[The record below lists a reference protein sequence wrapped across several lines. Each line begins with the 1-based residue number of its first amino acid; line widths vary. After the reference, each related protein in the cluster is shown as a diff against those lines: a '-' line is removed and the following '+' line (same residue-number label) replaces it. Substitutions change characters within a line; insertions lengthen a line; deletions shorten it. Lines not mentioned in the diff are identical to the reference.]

1 MLNELG
7 ELNLLLLEKIYAT
20 FENHSDKVYT
30 YFRKEKF
37 AYLRPRLFKYVGE
50 HEMDRGKGV
59 DNANDDTFVMD
70 GDNELK
76 NIFRQDEI
84 EGD

>member
-7 ELNLLLLEKIYAT
+7 ELNLLLLEKIYST
-20 FENHSDKVYT
+20 FEDKSDKVFH
-30 YFRKEKF
+30 YFWKDRF

-50 HEMDRGKGV
+50 HVLDKGKGV

-70 GDNELK
+70 GDNDLK
-76 NIFRQDEI
+76 NIFR
-84 EGD
+84 